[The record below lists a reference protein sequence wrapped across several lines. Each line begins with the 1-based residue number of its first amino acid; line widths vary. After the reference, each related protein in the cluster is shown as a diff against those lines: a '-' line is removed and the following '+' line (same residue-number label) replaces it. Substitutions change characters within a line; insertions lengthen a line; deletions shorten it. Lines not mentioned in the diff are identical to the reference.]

1 MPVLPITDELWEAV
15 GPLLP
20 EPPSPKR
27 PDRPGRPPLDPR
39 KALTGIVLILSTGM
53 RWNDLPACLGL
64 GCGSV
69 LRKKLRAWQAAGV
82 WDRLH
87 ALVLKRLDGAGR
99 IDWSTA
105 LADTS
110 HRRAVGA
117 GEKNRAEPGGPAQG
131 GHQGLAGRRR
141 RGRALG
147 RGGPAGQRQRRHRP

>member
-1 MPVLPITDELWEAV
+1 MPVLPITDEFWEAV
-15 GPLLP
+15 EPLLP
-20 EPPSPKR
+20 TPPKPKR

-39 KALTGIVLILSTGM
+39 KALTGIVLVLSTGM

-69 LRKKLRAWQAAGV
+69 LRKKLRAWQASGV

-87 ALVLKRLDGAGR
+87 AHLLKRLDGAGK
-99 IDWSTA
+99 IDWSKA

-110 HRRAVGA
+110 HARAVGA
-117 GEKNRAEPGGPAQG
+117 GEKNRAQPGGSAQG
-131 GHQGLAGRRR
+131 RRQALPRLRRR
-141 RGRALG
+141 RRAPG